1 MGLVARPMM
10 ITPRDYFGDVGVR
23 FDVDYHDAVPG
34 CPIRG
39 RHAHVE
45 CPYCHQRFVLDLET
59 FDENLRQQLQDH
71 AARHLDA

>member
-1 MGLVARPMM
+1 V
-10 ITPRDYFGDVGVR
+10 IDPRDYFGDVSLQ
-23 FDVDYHDAVPG
+23 FDVVNHVRIRS

-39 RHAHVE
+39 RHAHAE

-71 AARHLDA
+71 AARHDDT